1 MPNYYSFISD
11 KLKLDMKD
19 PEFYLNDSGITPPD
33 FYYEGGDMSL
43 KGDPFAVWNYH
54 TVFIQTDKHIVK
66 YSEDTFLDLLLENED
81 DSTSWFDG
89 RAANIIG
96 IDESK
101 VVDVRPSNEYYI
113 EDYDLEKSVKR
124 RYKVILEETLDMDE
138 HDHHILENSFKENDD
153 G

>member
-1 MPNYYSFISD
+1 
-11 KLKLDMKD
+11 
-19 PEFYLNDSGITPPD
+19 
-33 FYYEGGDMSL
+33 MSL

-138 HDHHILENSFKENDD
+138 HDHHILENSLKENDD